1 MFQGRGDNNERC
13 ESCQSFGSSNL
24 LRLTTGQKIATLPDI
39 VKEQIGDF
47 DGIVKGLS
55 TGPDLDSYIPKQC
68 RECPQLAGIIEALKM
83 AWEQNEALKR
93 TVLETVDNITTWLR
107 AQGMSEEEIEQ
118 ILEDPKRLEKAR
130 AEYRKIVEMKL
141 ALGDAALNQLL
152 PGIKKQTAG
161 CPGIIKC
168 MSRDEK
174 TVVEVCGSPAAPN
187 GESSEAAIVYR
198 TGRGEQDLSTADAP
212 NNNTLR

>member
-107 AQGMSEEEIEQ
+107 VQGMSEKEIEQ
-118 ILEDPKRLEKAR
+118 ILEDPERLEEAR
-130 AEYRKIVEMKL
+130 AEYREFARIKL
-141 ALGDAALNQLL
+141 DIGDAALNQLL
-152 PGIKKQTAG
+152 PGIEKQTAG
-161 CPGIIKC
+161 CLGIIKC
-168 MSRDEK
+168 TSRDGE

-187 GESSEAAIVYR
+187 GESSEAATVHR
-198 TGRGEQDLSTADAP
+198 TGRGEQDLSELDTSDQ
-212 NNNTLR
+212 

>member
-107 AQGMSEEEIEQ
+107 VQGMSEKEIEQ
-118 ILEDPKRLEKAR
+118 ILEDPERLEEAR
-130 AEYRKIVEMKL
+130 AEYREFARIKL
-141 ALGDAALNQLL
+141 DIGDAALNQLL
-152 PGIKKQTAG
+152 PGIEKQTAG
-161 CPGIIKC
+161 CLGIIKC
-168 MSRDEK
+168 TSRDGE

-187 GESSEAAIVYR
+187 GESSEAASR
-198 TGRGEQDLSTADAP
+198 TYL
-212 NNNTLR
+212 N

>member
-141 ALGDAALNQLL
+141 AIGDAAFNQLL
-152 PGIKKQTAG
+152 PGIERQTAG

-168 MSRDEK
+168 ISLDGR
-174 TVVEVCGSPAAPN
+174 TIARVCGSPTMPG
-187 GESSEAAIVYR
+187 GESDEVATVRR
-198 TGRGEQDLSTADAP
+198 TGRSEQDPSE
-212 NNNTLR
+212 

>member
-141 ALGDAALNQLL
+141 AIGDAAFNQLL
-152 PGIKKQTAG
+152 PGIERQTAG

-168 MSRDEK
+168 ISLDGK
-174 TVVEVCGSPAAPN
+174 TVVEVCGSPTMPG
-187 GESSEAAIVYR
+187 GESDEVATVRR
-198 TGRGEQDLSTADAP
+198 TGRGEQDPSESGTSD
-212 NNNTLR
+212 

>member
-39 VKEQIGDF
+39 VTEQFNDIIG
-47 DGIVKGLS
+47 GLS
-55 TGPDLDSYIPKQC
+55 TDSGLDSYISEQC
-68 RECPQLAGIIEALKM
+68 RKCPLLAETVEALKI
-83 AWEQNEALKR
+83 ALAQNEALKR

-107 AQGMSEEEIEQ
+107 LQGMSEEEIKQ
-118 ILEDPKRLEKAR
+118 ILEDPERLEEAR
-130 AEYRKIVEMKL
+130 AEYRKIAEMKL
-141 ALGDAALNQLL
+141 AMGDAALNQLV
-152 PGIKKQTAG
+152 PGIERQTAG

-168 MSRDEK
+168 ISLDRK

-187 GESSEAAIVYR
+187 GESSEAATVRR
-198 TGRGEQDLSTADAP
+198 TGGDEQDSSE
-212 NNNTLR
+212 

>member
-107 AQGMSEEEIEQ
+107 VQGMSEKEIEQ
-118 ILEDPKRLEKAR
+118 ILEDPERLEEAR
-130 AEYRKIVEMKL
+130 AEYREFARIKL
-141 ALGDAALNQLL
+141 DIGDAALNQLL

-168 MSRDEK
+168 ISLDRK
-174 TVVEVCGSPAAPN
+174 TVAEVCGSPAAPN
-187 GESSEAAIVYR
+187 GESSEAATVHR
-198 TGRGEQDLSTADAP
+198 TGRGEQDLSELDTSDQ
-212 NNNTLR
+212 

>member
-1 MFQGRGDNNERC
+1 M
-13 ESCQSFGSSNL
+13 
-24 LRLTTGQKIATLPDI
+24 TTGQKIATLPDI
-39 VKEQIGDF
+39 VTEQIGDF

-83 AWEQNEALKR
+83 AWEQNEALKH

-107 AQGMSEEEIEQ
+107 AQGTPEEEIEQ
-118 ILEDPKRLEKAR
+118 ILEDPERLEEAR

-152 PGIKKQTAG
+152 PGIERQTAG

-168 MSRDEK
+168 ISLDGRTIAK
-174 TVVEVCGSPAAPN
+174 VCGSPTMSDR
-187 GESSEAAIVYR
+187 ESNESNEVAIVHR
-198 TGRGEQDLSTADAP
+198 TGGGEQDSSE
-212 NNNTLR
+212 

>member
-55 TGPDLDSYIPKQC
+55 TGPDLDSYIPKEC

-141 ALGDAALNQLL
+141 AIGDAAFNQLL
-152 PGIKKQTAG
+152 PGIERQTAG

-168 MSRDEK
+168 ISLDGR
-174 TVVEVCGSPAAPN
+174 TIARVCGSPTMPG
-187 GESSEAAIVYR
+187 GESDEVATVRR
-198 TGRGEQDLSTADAP
+198 TGRGEQDPSESGTSD
-212 NNNTLR
+212 

>member
-1 MFQGRGDNNERC
+1 M
-13 ESCQSFGSSNL
+13 
-24 LRLTTGQKIATLPDI
+24 TTGQKIATLPDI
-39 VKEQIGDF
+39 VTEQIGDF

-107 AQGMSEEEIEQ
+107 VQGMSEEEIKQ
-118 ILEDPKRLEKAR
+118 ILEDPERLEEAR
-130 AEYRKIVEMKL
+130 AEYRKIAEMKL
-141 ALGDAALNQLL
+141 AMGDAALNQLL
-152 PGIKKQTAG
+152 PGIERQIAG

-168 MSRDEK
+168 ISLDRK
-174 TVVEVCGSPAAPN
+174 TVAEVCGSPAAPN
-187 GESSEAAIVYR
+187 GESSEAATVHR
-198 TGRGEQDLSTADAP
+198 TGRGEQDPSESDTSDQ
-212 NNNTLR
+212 